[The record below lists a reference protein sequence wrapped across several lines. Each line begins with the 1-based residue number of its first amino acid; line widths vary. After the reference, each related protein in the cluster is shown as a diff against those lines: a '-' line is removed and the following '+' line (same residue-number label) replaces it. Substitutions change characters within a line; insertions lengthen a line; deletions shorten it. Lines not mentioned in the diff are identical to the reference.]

1 MPATAEIDSCAM
13 ERVAG
18 GLPTKSAK
26 IRALADAGYRRPEIA
41 KFLGIRYQ
49 HVRNVLVQREASQA
63 RDAVAP
69 PQSIDVTV
77 GPGGRIV
84 IPAPYREALAIDEG
98 DELVIRLSGDEL
110 RVTSRE
116 HDLRQA
122 QELVRKYVPE
132 GVDLVEDLIRARR
145 AEAEEENKD
154 G

>member
-1 MPATAEIDSCAM
+1 MPTTAESHSSAM
-13 ERVAG
+13 ERVTG

-26 IRALADAGYRRPEIA
+26 IRALDDAGYKRTQIA
-41 KFLGIRYQ
+41 DFLGIRYQ
-49 HVRNVLVQREASQA
+49 HVRNVLVQREATNK

-84 IPAPYREALAIDEG
+84 VPAPYREALAIDEG
-98 DELVIRLSGDEL
+98 DELVIRLSGNEL

-132 GVDLVEDLIRARR
+132 GVDLVEDLIRTRR